1 MFYKSLLISVLNCH
15 FVLFLSAQ
23 NKSELYSGW
32 NHLINVGAAI
42 NSNFSLNPR
51 VGQEGNSMQFGLD
64 VEISNINIDSDFIF
78 ENSLNIN
85 LGFVK
90 NSSGEI
96 ELPDQNKVISPF
108 KKNYDFLSLK
118 TKYSKQINYSNQYVA
133 AESFISTQ
141 LISSYTDN
149 YLKKHTEEQKLLS
162 QFISPMTGTFSIGY
176 EMRNDFD
183 HVIYFSPFA
192 AKLIYVQNPEI
203 ASIPALNEKSDTT
216 IFLGSSLHGND
227 LEYDTELQEVSSF
240 KKSKLFYGSQLALEF
255 NKDLV
260 PDKLF
265 ISTGARFFYNYI
277 GTEKH
282 LDIQTNATIQFTI
295 IPGLSI
301 GLSAEY
307 LNDDNLFFQDLSAR
321 TSSDNDRL
329 KLKTGSSYNHRLVL
343 NYSFNK

>member
-1 MFYKSLLISVLNCH
+1 MFYKSILILVLQYH
-15 FVLFLSAQ
+15 FALVLSAQ

-32 NHLINVGAAI
+32 NHLINIGAAI

-51 VGQEGNSMQFGLD
+51 VGQEGNSMQFGVD
-64 VEISNINIDSDFIF
+64 VELSNINIDSDFIF
-78 ENSLNIN
+78 ENNLKLN

-96 ELPDQNKVISPF
+96 ELPDENKVISPF

-118 TKYSKQINYSNQYVA
+118 TKYSKQINYSSQYIA

-141 LISSYTDN
+141 LVSSYTDN
-149 YLKKHTEEQKLLS
+149 YVKKHTEEHKLLS
-162 QFISPMTGTFSIGY
+162 QFISPMTATFSIGY
-176 EMRNDFD
+176 EIRNDFD
-183 HVIYFSPFA
+183 YVIYFSPFA
-192 AKLIYVQNPEI
+192 SKLIYVQNPEI
-203 ASIPALNEKSDTT
+203 AAIPALNETSDTT
-216 IFLGSSLHGND
+216 IFLGSALHGNE
-227 LEYDTELQEVSSF
+227 LEYNSELQEVSSF

-260 PDKLF
+260 PEKLF
-265 ISTGARFFYNYI
+265 VSTAARFFYNYI

-295 IPGLSI
+295 IPGLTI
-301 GLSAEY
+301 GISAEY

-321 TSSDNDRL
+321 GSTENDRL